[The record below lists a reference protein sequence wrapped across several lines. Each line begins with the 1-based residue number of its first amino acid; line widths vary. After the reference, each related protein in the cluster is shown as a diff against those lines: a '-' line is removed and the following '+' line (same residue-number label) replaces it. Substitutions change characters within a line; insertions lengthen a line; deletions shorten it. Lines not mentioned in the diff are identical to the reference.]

1 MRSYGSCDGVILR
14 LFYDITSVIIFLSV
28 SLSQVIALI
37 VYKKLYTDSKIL
49 VGKLLS
55 YICLQGVIYGTA
67 CVFRQLNVKIN
78 TNSCN
83 DCKGKV
89 PAL

>member
-1 MRSYGSCDGVILR
+1 MRLYGSCDGVILR

-49 VGKLLS
+49 ISWKIALIHLLARS
-55 YICLQGVIYGTA
+55 HLWHGVRFQTIK
-67 CVFRQLNVKIN
+67 R
-78 TNSCN
+78 
-83 DCKGKV
+83 
-89 PAL
+89 